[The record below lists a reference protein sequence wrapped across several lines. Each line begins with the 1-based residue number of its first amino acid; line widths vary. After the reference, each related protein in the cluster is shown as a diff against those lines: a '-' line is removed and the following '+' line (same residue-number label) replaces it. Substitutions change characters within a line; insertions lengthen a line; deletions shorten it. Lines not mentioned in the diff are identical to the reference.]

1 MAETYRVPKA
11 VLEMAQTLETPLAAI
26 VRGQES
32 INLETVIQIRSQWG
46 SDWAENI
53 IDKVLRDAT
62 LVYKEKNMADTN
74 PLSDLNEELTELLAD
89 VFSFYLRAHSAHWNV
104 IGTDFREYHD
114 LFSAIYEDAYSSVD
128 PIAEN
133 LRKIG
138 SKAPSTLAE
147 FIALRTITDTP
158 PVSQDARILAT
169 EILDLND
176 QIINSVAEAF
186 DCATEA
192 NQQGIANFLADRLD
206 KHQMW
211 KWQLS
216 ASLGIE
222 AQNVTP
228 EEPAE
233 DVIEEPTE
241 SENPTGDQ
249 VNDMLEEQGLAPMP
263 IRESDNATEIE
274 ARKAA
279 MATADRITM
288 TAEVRAVDTTDG
300 SLRIAGYAATFN
312 KEADGL
318 NFREVIAPGAF
329 TRALDAQDPVFLLVN
344 HDMEGIPLASTQSGT
359 LQLRQDAN
367 GLMIEAELDPA
378 NPRAQEL
385 TSALR
390 RGDMDKMSFA
400 FTVQP
405 DGQTREAGLRTI
417 TEIDRLFEVSVVT
430 LPAYSS
436 TSVGMRSQ
444 AETDLDIAKRKLAL
458 KVKQHSLRNRKA

>member
-1 MAETYRVPKA
+1 MAETYRVPKS
-11 VLEMAQTLETPLAAI
+11 VVEMAQAIDTPLAAT
-26 VRGQES
+26 VRGQEA

-62 LVYKEKNMADTN
+62 LVYKEKNMAETT

-114 LFSAIYEDAYSSVD
+114 LFGAIYEDVYSSVD

-133 LRKIG
+133 LRKLG
-138 SKAPSTLAE
+138 SKAPSTLTE
-147 FIALRTITDTP
+147 FIALRTIEDTKV
-158 PVSQDARILAT
+158 VSQDARVLATDILAS
-169 EILDLND
+169 ND
-176 QIINSVAEAF
+176 AIINSIAEAF

-241 SENPTGDQ
+241 APDQ
-249 VNDMLEEQGLAPMP
+249 VDDMLMEQGLAPMP
-263 IRESDNATEIE
+263 IRSADAELE

-279 MATADRITM
+279 IATADRITM

-367 GLMIEAELDPA
+367 GLFIEAELDPA

-405 DGQTREAGLRTI
+405 DGQTRESGLRTI

-444 AETDLDIAKRKLAL
+444 ADTDIDLAKRKLKI